1 MNYLSQKKGFLGYD
15 ANHKIENKV
24 VVIPFGLEKTV
35 TYGGGTKNGP
45 KEIIKAFNQSSSA
58 VIAFNGRMIDQ
69 PIILSLEKRLRL
81 VGIDPKNID

>member
-1 MNYLSQKKGFLGYD
+1 MLGFNGKAAIHPSQLEVITDSFLPNEEEISE
-15 ANHKIENKV
+15 A
-24 VVIPFGLEKTV
+24 
-35 TYGGGTKNGP
+35 